1 MDWGPQSLGSDSIS
15 PNPPARHLKLTRRV
29 QIGPISPRTRWV
41 GDRNL
46 VHMRNPRTQDLKL
59 DPFEF
64 VQEHSHKLNKLARK
78 CAYIL
83 ASCAS

>member
-1 MDWGPQSLGSDSIS
+1 MSDSIS
-15 PNPPARHLKLTRRV
+15 PNPPTRHLKLV
-29 QIGPISPRTRWV
+29 QTTARTEESSDSIALNWA
-41 GDRNL
+41 GDQNL

-59 DPFEF
+59 DYFEF